1 MSHTNVA
8 ILDTETTGTDHEED
22 QVIELAHIGL
32 PPTPA
37 EFMVCES
44 MELPWFHQRYL
55 PSVPIKLGAQAV
67 HNIVLSDLAGCPPA
81 DTLKIDDHGIDL
93 MIGHNVDF
101 DWRMLG
107 EPEVARICTLA
118 LSRFLF
124 PDADS
129 HTQSAMLY
137 MIARRQDREADM
149 RERLKNAHAALDD
162 IRNCAV
168 LLKFL
173 LREAAK
179 AGHDVST
186 WQAVYEL
193 SQTARIPTIMGFGKH
208 KGTPIE
214 RGQLDP
220 SYVSWYRRQPETDPY
235 YIEAFKR
242 AGF

>member
-1 MSHTNVA
+1 MTYMKAV

-22 QVIELAHIGL
+22 QVIELAHIKL
-32 PPTPA
+32 PATPSELFGGDPYSL
-37 EFMVCES
+37 EF
-44 MELPWFHQRYL
+44 FHQRYL
-55 PSVPIKLGAQAV
+55 PTVPIKLGAQAV
-67 HNIVLSDLAGCPPA
+67 HNIVLSDLAGCPAA

-93 MIGHNVDF
+93 MVGHNVDF

-118 LSRFLF
+118 LSRYLF
-124 PDADS
+124 PEADS

-137 MIARRQDREADM
+137 MIAREIGKEAEM

-162 IRNCAV
+162 IRNCCI
-168 LLKFL
+168 LLKYL
-173 LREAAK
+173 LRHAQRQ
-179 AGHDVST
+179 GIPVGT
-186 WQAVYEL
+186 WQEVYEL

-242 AGF
+242 AGY

>member
-1 MSHTNVA
+1 MSHTKIA
-8 ILDTETTGTDHEED
+8 ILDTETTGTDHEAD
-22 QVIELAHIGL
+22 QVIELAHITL
-32 PPTPA
+32 PASPA
-37 EFMVCES
+37 EFMSCDT
-44 MELPWFHQRYL
+44 MELPHFHERYL
-55 PSVPIKLGAQAV
+55 PSVEIKLGAQAV
-67 HNIVLSDLAGCPPA
+67 HNIVPSDLIGCPPA
-81 DTLKIDDHGIDL
+81 DLIKIDDHGIDL
-93 MIGHNVDF
+93 MIGHNIDF

-124 PDADS
+124 PETDS

-179 AGHDVST
+179 EGHDVST
-186 WQAVYEL
+186 WSAVYEL

-208 KGTPIE
+208 KGVAIE

-220 SYVSWYRRQPETDPY
+220 SYVQWYRRQAETDPY
-235 YIEAFKR
+235 YLEAFKR

>member
-1 MSHTNVA
+1 MSYIKVA

-22 QVIELAHIGL
+22 QVIELAHITL
-32 PPTPA
+32 PASPA
-37 EFMVCES
+37 EFMGSDVL
-44 MELPWFHQRYL
+44 ELQHYHERFMPD
-55 PSVPIKLGAQAV
+55 VEIKLGAQAV
-67 HNIVLSDLAGCPPA
+67 HNIVLSDLEDCQPSSN
-81 DTLKIDDHGIDL
+81 LWIEEHGIDL
-93 MIGHNVDF
+93 MIGHNIDF

-118 LSRFLF
+118 ISRFLF
-124 PDADS
+124 PETDS

-137 MIARRQDREADM
+137 MIARRQGREADM

-179 AGHDVST
+179 AGHDVSS

-193 SQTARIPTIMGFGKH
+193 SQTARIPTVMGFGKH
-208 KGTPIE
+208 KGTKIE
-214 RGQLDP
+214 LGQLDP
-220 SYVSWYRRQPETDPY
+220 SYVQWYRRQAETDSY
-235 YIEAFKR
+235 YLEAFKR

>member
-1 MSHTNVA
+1 MNYLNIA
-8 ILDTETTGTDHEED
+8 ILDTETTGTDPQED
-22 QVIELAHIGL
+22 QVIELAHIKL
-32 PPTPA
+32 PATT
-37 EFMVCES
+37 V
-44 MELPWFHQRYL
+44 ELFGCDLDALDHFHQRYL

-81 DTLKIDDHGIDL
+81 DVLSIDQHGIDL
-93 MIGHNVDF
+93 MIGHNIDF

-137 MIARRQDREADM
+137 MIARRSGREADM

-162 IRNCAV
+162 IRNCAI

-173 LREAAK
+173 LQQASK
-179 AGHDVST
+179 AGHNVST

-193 SQTARIPTIMGFGKH
+193 SETARVPTIMGFGKH

-214 RGQLDP
+214 RGQLDA
-220 SYVSWYRRQPETDPY
+220 SYVQWYRRQPETDPY